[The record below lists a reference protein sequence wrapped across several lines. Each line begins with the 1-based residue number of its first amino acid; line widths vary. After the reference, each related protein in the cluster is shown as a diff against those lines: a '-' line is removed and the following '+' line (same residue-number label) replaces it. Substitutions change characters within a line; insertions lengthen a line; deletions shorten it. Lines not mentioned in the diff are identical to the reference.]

1 LSEPV
6 LEAAITEK
14 ENKTKKLLIG
24 DDTPTGSAVYAK
36 LNDDPRIFTIAS
48 YNKNSIDK
56 SANDL
61 RDKRLLTVNG
71 DKITKLELVAK
82 KQDLEFGRN
91 KDQWQIVKP
100 APLRADGSKVEDLI
114 RTLTDAKMEL
124 GNPGNG
130 SDKEKKITSTFAS
143 STPIATAKITDE
155 SGTQEL
161 QVRNTLGQA
170 LAKSLDDFRNKKLF
184 DFGYSDPTKIE
195 IHKDSKAY
203 FLTHNGEDWWSG
215 DGKKMDISTVQPLID
230 KIRDLSSSKFVESGY
245 STPAIE
251 LTVTSNDGKR
261 LEHVLISKNGDKSV
275 AKRENERALYELDS
289 NAVSDLEKAAE
300 DLKPAATASK

>member
-1 LSEPV
+1 M
-6 LEAAITEK
+6 
-14 ENKTKKLLIG
+14 
-24 DDTPTGSAVYAK
+24 
-36 LNDDPRIFTIAS
+36 
-48 YNKNSIDK
+48 
-56 SANDL
+56 
-61 RDKRLLTVNG
+61 
-71 DKITKLELVAK
+71 
-82 KQDLEFGRN
+82 
-91 KDQWQIVKP
+91 KP

-130 SDKEKKITSTFAS
+130 SDNEKRITSTFAS

-155 SGTQEL
+155 SGTQEV
-161 QVRNTLGQA
+161 QVRKSKDDYYAKSSIVTGVYKVSNTLGQA